1 MKNSRITTKKHRPRQ
16 LKKTKTQKRTQTI
29 RKQVKLQLK
38 NKKNTKKNKTKTL
51 NDPYSKTCLFPPIE
65 PNSTEFIQVSKK
77 HKLYVETYGTPNG
90 KPVLYVHGGPGA
102 GINQSMARFF
112 NPKKYFIIL
121 VDQRGSGKSTPSG
134 ELDGNTSN
142 KLIQDFELIRKH
154 FSIDKWMV
162 YGGSWGSTLSLA
174 YAIHHPDRTTQL
186 VIRGVFFCTPTEN
199 KWIGEPGGAQRI
211 NPEGWDYYESSLPSS
226 SRKKLAK
233 SKSST
238 KFMKEFK
245 KCFYSG
251 TPQQRDKCLLAWSVW
266 EDSLATINRLPL
278 ETVIKNVKSDRYKQ
292 TSKIEQRYFE
302 NNCFFPNGYFTNP
315 KNLQKIKHIPITI
328 VQGMYDMITPFETAY
343 KLHKL
348 LPHSRFFPT
357 MAGHTAMDDENI
369 KYLVKATN
377 YYGES

>member
-1 MKNSRITTKKHRPRQ
+1 MKEIRIKKTH
-16 LKKTKTQKRTQTI
+16 KKTKRRLK
-29 RKQVKLQLK
+29 KQIK
-38 NKKNTKKNKTKTL
+38 TKKLNKLHSNT
-51 NDPYSKTCLFPPIE
+51 YLFPPIK
-65 PNSTEFIQVSKK
+65 PNSTEFIQVSKQ
-77 HKLYVETYGTPNG
+77 HKLYVETYGTSSG

-102 GINQSMARFF
+102 GINPSMARFF

-121 VDQRGSGKSTPSG
+121 VDQRGSGKSIPSG
-134 ELDGNTSN
+134 ELTGNTSKN
-142 KLIQDFELIRKH
+142 LINDFEVVRKH
-154 FSIDKWMV
+154 FLIKKWMV

-174 YAIHHPDRTTQL
+174 YAFCYPERTTEL
-186 VIRGVFFCTPTEN
+186 IIRGVFFCTPSEN
-199 KWIGEPGGAQRI
+199 KWISEPGGAQRI
-211 NPEGWDYYESSLPSS
+211 NPDGWEYYKSSLPQTS
-226 SRKKLAK
+226 KKIIAK
-233 SKSST
+233 TTSGT

-251 TPQQRDKCLLAWSVW
+251 TPRQRNKCLLAWSVW
-266 EDSLATINRLPL
+266 EESLSSINRIPL
-278 ETVIKNVKSDRYKQ
+278 KTVIQHVKSDRYKQ
-292 TSKIEQRYFE
+292 TSKIELQYFE

-357 MAGHTAMDDENI
+357 MAGHTAMDNENI

-377 YYGES
+377 YYALHDKN